1 MTQRKTKTRAIELS
15 TKDRLIIKIL
25 PDGKEH
31 LVLWESENLKH
42 PQLD

>member
-1 MTQRKTKTRAIELS
+1 MTQRKTNTRAIELS
-15 TKDRLIIKIL
+15 TKDTLIIKIL

-31 LVLWESENLKH
+31 QVLLESENLKH